1 MTPLNRSSE
10 AMGQA
15 PRGPVPGLGVFDLH
29 QIADGFVDYGPEART
44 PDSVMGRRDG
54 ERDSPKW

>member
-15 PRGPVPGLGVFDLH
+15 PPGPVPGLGVFDLH

-44 PDSVMGRRDG
+44 PDFVMG
-54 ERDSPKW
+54 